1 MFYTMLDAIAPGPII
16 AISTIVL
23 LVVIAVIVLL
33 VIGLVSVVRK
43 VRKENACKKPHTED
57 THKGS

>member
-23 LVVIAVIVLL
+23 LVVIGVIVLL
-33 VIGLVSVVRK
+33 VVGLVSVVRK
-43 VRKENACKKPHTED
+43 VRKENNSKKPLAKDADKE
-57 THKGS
+57 S